1 MQSSSKHILI
11 VDDDRNIRMLLQF
24 ILKRDYQVTVKENGL
39 EALAWLAHGHQP
51 DVIIA
56 DLEMP
61 EVNGLD
67 MLQQIRTSGA
77 FRHMPVVI
85 LSAHEHPHYKEKCL
99 AYGASAYLLKPFN
112 PQTVMAALENAKQAA
127 VSFH

>member
-1 MQSSSKHILI
+1 MQAQPKHILI

-24 ILKRDYQVTVKENGL
+24 ILKRTYQVTIKENGL

-51 DVIIA
+51 DVIMA

-61 EVNGLD
+61 TVDGLD
-67 MLQQIRTSGA
+67 MLAQIRASGA
-77 FRHMPVVI
+77 FRHIPVVI
-85 LSAHEHPHYKEKCL
+85 LSGHEHPHYKEKCL

-112 PQTVMAALENAKQAA
+112 PQTVMEALENAQKVLA
-127 VSFH
+127 